1 MTKFFKN
8 SIYFCL
14 SFFLINVFVIYDYA
28 KSAPYDIANA
38 SYDSKSF
45 DVSNEEAIPLG
56 LTFNNDGTKMY
67 ISGIGSTLT
76 EYDLGTAYDIS
87 TAAFNGSTSELEG
100 AYTHPE
106 ITFNSN
112 GSRLYAIGQI
122 NCIIT
127 EYSLTTNF
135 DIRDMASTGNVLDIC
150 AIDPIGRN
158 LVFGKD
164 GKRLYVLGRMN
175 SKVYQF
181 DLTTAY
187 DLTSAIQTGDFAP
200 GINAVA
206 PQEVRFNSDGSKMYL
221 LTEDNQTVEEFDLS
235 TAWELSDVSYNSVSH
250 DASSELGASAQAFDF
265 NSNGTKM
272 FVVGNSTEV
281 FQYSTGSVESG
292 GSGGGESGGGG
303 SEGESSG
310 ESSSNPTNDKDV
322 IGSIDSQVSNSNNS
336 FVQSVG
342 MVSNRLSYLR
352 ANRNENNLSNQNLK
366 IDFGNTMLASI
377 TNALITPISDKKSKS
392 ILPNNWS
399 SWTEGSISISKIGDT
414 SNSSRKEIDTQS
426 IAFGFDKKLN
436 EGEVFGYAFQY
447 GQSDT
452 DIGSNGS
459 GIDSKNYNFSL
470 YKTKSLN
477 NNNFIEGSIGI
488 GKLKNDIN
496 RKSGS
501 NTLTGSR
508 DGNQLFGSLNFGKT
522 INKGDFDLTPTFG
535 IDLGYTELDEY
546 QEVGTNA
553 LFYDDQHI
561 QSGMASLGLA
571 FNNIV
576 KFDNSSLKPFG
587 SIEYG
592 LDISE
597 SSDTRINYVSDTS
610 TQYTYKHDVNSE
622 HLIKSEIGFNYE
634 TKDNLLITSSYQR
647 MQGEKHEHTDTLKF
661 GLNFKSKRET
671 EYAMQFG
678 GTEDLSAGL
687 NIAKNIYGLD
697 FNFKLD
703 QEFNETLDK
712 NAEISMIKK
721 F

>member
-1 MTKFFKN
+1 MKNFLKN
-8 SIYFCL
+8 SIYLCL
-14 SFFLINVFVIYDYA
+14 GFFLINQFIICDYA

-38 SYDSKSF
+38 SYDSNSF
-45 DVSNEEAIPLG
+45 DISNEENIPLG

-67 ISGIGSTLT
+67 VSGLNGILT

-87 TAAFNGSTSELEG
+87 TATFNGSTNTLGGVYSN
-100 AYTHPE
+100 PE

-127 EYSLTTNF
+127 EYSVATNF
-135 DIRDMASTGNVLDIC
+135 EIAGGVIATGNTLDVC
-150 AIDPIGRN
+150 PIDAIGRN

-164 GKRLYVLGRMN
+164 GKRLYVLGRLN

-181 DLTTAY
+181 DLTTSY
-187 DLTSAIQTGDFAP
+187 DLTSATQTGDFAP
-200 GINAVA
+200 GINAVS

-221 LTEDNQTVEEFDLS
+221 LTEDALSVEEFDLS
-235 TAWELSDVSYNSVSH
+235 TPWELSAVSYNSVTY

-272 FVVGNSTEV
+272 FMVSSAATV

-292 GSGGGESGGGG
+292 GSGGGD
-303 SEGESSG
+303 SG

-322 IGSIDSQVSNSNNS
+322 VGSIESQVSNANNS
-336 FVQSVG
+336 FRQSVG
-342 MVSNRLSYLR
+342 MISNRLSYLR

-377 TNALITPISDKKSKS
+377 TNALVTSISENKSKS

-414 SNSSRKEIDTQS
+414 TNSSRKEIDTKS

-452 DIGSNGS
+452 DVGSNGS
-459 GIDSKNYNFSL
+459 GIDSKNYNLSL
-470 YKTKSLN
+470 YKSKSLN
-477 NNNFIEGSIGI
+477 NDNFVEGSIGI
-488 GKLKNDIN
+488 GKIKNDID

-522 INKGDFDLTPTFG
+522 INKGDFDLTPTLG

-561 QSGMASLGLA
+561 QSGMASLGLT

-592 LDISE
+592 LDVSD

-610 TQYTYKHDVNSE
+610 TKYTYKHDVNSE
-622 HLIKSEIGFNYE
+622 HFIKSEIGFNYE
-634 TKDNLLITSSYQR
+634 TKDNLFISSSYQR
-647 MQGEKHEHTDTLKF
+647 IQGEKHEHTDTLSF

-687 NIAKNIYGLD
+687 NIAKNINGLD

-703 QEFNETLDK
+703 QEFNENRDK

>member
-1 MTKFFKN
+1 MTKFLKN
-8 SIYFCL
+8 YIYFCL
-14 SFFLINVFVIYDYA
+14 SFFLINLFVICDYA

-45 DVSNEEAIPLG
+45 DISNEEGIPLG

-67 ISGIGSTLT
+67 ISGLTGILT

-87 TAAFNGSTSELEG
+87 TAAFNGITSGLL
-100 AYTHPE
+100 AMYTNPE

-135 DIRDMASTGNVLDIC
+135 DISDMAPTGNELDLC

-181 DLTTAY
+181 DLTTSY
-187 DLTSAIQTGDFAP
+187 DLTSATQAGDFAP
-200 GINAVA
+200 GINAAA

-235 TAWELSDVSYNSVSH
+235 TAWELSDVSYNSVFH
-250 DASSELGASAQAFDF
+250 DASSELGGSSQAFDF

-272 FVVGNSTEV
+272 FIVGNSTEV

-292 GSGGGESGGGG
+292 GSGGGGSGGEGSGGG
-303 SEGESSG
+303 SSG

-322 IGSIDSQVSNSNNS
+322 IGSIDSQVSNSNKS

-377 TNALITPISDKKSKS
+377 TNALITPISENKSMS

-488 GKLKNDIN
+488 GKLKNDID

-522 INKGDFDLTPTFG
+522 INKGDFDLTPTLG

-571 FNNIV
+571 FNNII

-592 LDISE
+592 LDVSD

-622 HLIKSEIGFNYE
+622 HFIKSEIGFNYE

-647 MQGEKHEHTDTLKF
+647 IQGEKHEHTDTLKF

-678 GTEDLSAGL
+678 GTEDFSAGL
-687 NIAKNIYGLD
+687 NVAKNINGLD

-703 QEFNETLDK
+703 QEFNENLDK
-712 NAEISMIKK
+712 NAKISMIKK